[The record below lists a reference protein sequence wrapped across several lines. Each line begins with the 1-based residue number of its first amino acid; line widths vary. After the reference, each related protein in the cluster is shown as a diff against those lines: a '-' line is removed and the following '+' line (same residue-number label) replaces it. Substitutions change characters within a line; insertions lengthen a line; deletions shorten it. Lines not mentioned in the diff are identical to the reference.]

1 LSPCMRFFKS
11 TTLVWKAG
19 WSSFVM
25 HAKVQVQHSPTGGG
39 STIADGSDIFFASP
53 LTSCVH
59 MPVSSSGNMKG
70 LSVSDMSNMSASI
83 LRRLMW
89 GRAREQFCTL
99 SRVLHVCHE
108 VIDELMINLQAFC
121 GLAAFSVRAVQKVGL

>member
-1 LSPCMRFFKS
+1 
-11 TTLVWKAG
+11 
-19 WSSFVM
+19 
-25 HAKVQVQHSPTGGG
+25 
-39 STIADGSDIFFASP
+39 

-121 GLAAFSVRAVQKVGL
+121 GLAAFSVRVSKKSGYDFRVGRKIRNCSDTSLVIGLPGSLAVCCAAF